1 MARSSATTAV
11 VRMVRLILMGTVLA
25 SIANADTGIE
35 SYRTFLDELLAEQG
49 IGEQESENNFN
60 VGRELRPRPKK
71 KTPNVKNKNKNKVKH
86 SRINR
91 SADDPVVMDSDELFN
106 CIKELIVKNG
116 GFTLNGIAYDA
127 NGRPIIRQ
135 GKITSRKGKR
145 RQDRRLED
153 SIEDLFK
160 DNFID
165 EDPFAMLYDIE
176 MNDANNAKD
185 GDQTFD
191 EMLRRLQTQPEP
203 TMQTFPGQTCSISS
217 RRDANPEVSTNF
229 AKNGMN
235 FDRINNN

>member
-91 SADDPVVMDSDELFN
+91 SADDPVVMDSDELFD

-116 GFTLNGIAYDA
+116 GFTLNGISYDA

-135 GKITSRKGKR
+135 EKITPRKGKR

-153 SIEDLFK
+153 SMEDLFK

-176 MNDANNAKD
+176 INDANNAKD
-185 GDQTFD
+185 SDQTFD
-191 EMLRRLQTQPEP
+191 EMLRRLQTQADP

-217 RRDANPEVSTNF
+217 RRDANPEVSTNL
-229 AKNGMN
+229 AKNRMN